1 MAEWFVNSVEHC
13 FTFYCFDHYTP
24 KKPWIPL
31 QRTIS
36 PSRWILIG
44 GSFPISLHCL
54 SLRLKTCFSS
64 VDHRV
69 VSHWAIKTLKWSII
83 YIATVWW
90 SSFAVS
96 MNIIL
101 ILELL
106 FFQHESCQ
114 VQGSC
119 GGWYRRR
126 HARILCWILRRI
138 IFKTSNDGLGSLIIL
153 TPFLLKMWTYL
164 VFCFVCYCMLF
175 DMVKYSLVWLGFDD
189 CIGHHNSPIT
199 HLCMWIVIGF

>member
-1 MAEWFVNSVEHC
+1 M
-13 FTFYCFDHYTP
+13 
-24 KKPWIPL
+24 
-31 QRTIS
+31 
-36 PSRWILIG
+36 IG
-44 GSFPISLHCL
+44 GSFSISLHCL
-54 SLRLKTCFSS
+54 SLRLTTCFSS
-64 VDHRV
+64 VDLLV
-69 VSHWAIKTLKWSII
+69 VSHWAIKTLNWSII
-83 YIATVWW
+83 YIATVSW

-106 FFQHESCQ
+106 FFQHESYQ

-153 TPFLLKMWTYL
+153 THFLLKMRKYL

-175 DMVKYSLVWLGFDD
+175 DMVKYSSVWLVFDD

-199 HLCMWIVIGF
+199 HLRMWIVIGF

>member
-1 MAEWFVNSVEHC
+1 M
-13 FTFYCFDHYTP
+13 
-24 KKPWIPL
+24 
-31 QRTIS
+31 
-36 PSRWILIG
+36 
-44 GSFPISLHCL
+44 SLA
-54 SLRLKTCFSS
+54 SLTTCFSS

-69 VSHWAIKTLKWSII
+69 VSHWAIKTPNWSII
-83 YIATVWW
+83 YIATVLW

-114 VQGSC
+114 VQSSC

-153 TPFLLKMWTYL
+153 TPFLLKMRNYL

-175 DMVKYSLVWLGFDD
+175 DMVKYSSVWLVFDD

-199 HLCMWIVIGF
+199 HLCMWKVIGFLNTQEGSNAKIGWQGKPACLRLNTGSIVLMGLIMIMSKLRKCRTA